1 MKQIRLNLT
10 EEVYDRLDNVRRTE
24 APSQRN
30 KTFCRDLLESM
41 ITIFEEDYK
50 RKEKKNVLKRSKIRK
65 RSK

>member
-10 EEVYDRLDNVRRTE
+10 EEAYNRLDNVRRTE

-50 RKEKKNVLKRSKIRK
+50 KKEKKNVRKRTKIRK
-65 RSK
+65 RGK